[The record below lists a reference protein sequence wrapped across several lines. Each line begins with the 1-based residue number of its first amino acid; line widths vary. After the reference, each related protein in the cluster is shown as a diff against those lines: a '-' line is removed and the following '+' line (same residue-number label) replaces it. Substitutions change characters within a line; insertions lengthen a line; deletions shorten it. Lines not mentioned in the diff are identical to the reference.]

1 MQKAIVFTAVLFVLS
16 ACGQTDEMN
25 NTEQAKPQ
33 SAEKVSSTTEDKPAS
48 APKVTELSN
57 VDKTELGLEKV
68 SQETLNSLRADIS
81 AIEKNNE
88 CDSNTQCKVIAAGS
102 RACGGP
108 SHYMLY
114 STKTTTDE
122 TAKAVADKLT
132 KYESLYNAQ
141 TGMQSICAMLTKPA
155 TQCINNKCVTLSGS
169 TYTAQ

>member
-1 MQKAIVFTAVLFVLS
+1 
-16 ACGQTDEMN
+16 MN
-25 NTEQAKPQ
+25 NTEQTKPL
-33 SAEKVSSTTEDKPAS
+33 SAEKVTSTTEDKPAS

-88 CDSNTQCKVIAAGS
+88 CDSNTQCKVIAAGN

-122 TAKAVADKLT
+122 TAKAVADKLS

-141 TGMQSICAMLTKPA
+141 SGMQSICAMLTKPT
-155 TQCINNKCVTLSGS
+155 TQCINNKCVTLSDS
-169 TYTAQ
+169 TYIAH